1 MKKILKAALRQCFI
15 LNIVLE
21 FSRCK
26 IFWINS
32 LMNRN
37 SRHGRLERRK
47 GKEFWVLIHHPN
59 LANMCA
65 YCACCHFSCVWLF
78 ETLWT
83 VACQAPL
90 FMECSRQEYWSHS
103 LLKGILLTQEL
114 NMGLLPCRWILYRLS
129 HQGSPCLP
137 YSTLNIKSMI
147 CPSARNWLGTNEV
160 CSFLFFPTNSE
171 KGSSNHT

>member
-90 FMECSRQEYWSHS
+90 FMGYSRQEYWS
-103 LLKGILLTQEL
+103 G
-114 NMGLLPCRWILYRLS
+114 LPCPP
-129 HQGSPCLP
+129 QEDLP
-137 YSTLNIKSMI
+137 HSGIKPPSLTYLTL
-147 CPSARNWLGTNEV
+147 AGG
-160 CSFLFFPTNSE
+160 FY
-171 KGSSNHT
+171 H